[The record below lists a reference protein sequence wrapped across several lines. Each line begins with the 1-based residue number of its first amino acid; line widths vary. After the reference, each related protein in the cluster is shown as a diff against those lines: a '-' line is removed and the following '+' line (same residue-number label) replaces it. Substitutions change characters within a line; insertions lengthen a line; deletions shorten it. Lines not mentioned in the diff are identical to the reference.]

1 MTMIGFSVP
10 VVPMIVAAAPMLA
23 VVVGPTPVAVPNLA
37 VVVAVQLVVPSPAAV
52 PGHHPA

>member
-1 MTMIGFSVP
+1 MIGFSVP